1 MCGGFLRLRE
11 SRPSVFPM
19 NPGLAD
25 VAVMMLL
32 CAAAAIVAVCRR
44 TGSGYRDGAVGVLLC
59 VASSLVAAE
68 RWMLTCG
75 GITAASRIKSR

>member
-1 MCGGFLRLRE
+1 M
-11 SRPSVFPM
+11 FPM

-75 GITAASRIKSR
+75 GITAASRIKSG